1 MHYSMKILK
10 IYLPVEWLQQHWIL
24 SIGKMRDLGVVTWSF
39 LIILKEV
46 LIRKYSEDNDSKY
59 KKQLIQVAFVVLPV
73 QFSNLFIEDLR
84 KLANMAA

>member
-1 MHYSMKILK
+1 
-10 IYLPVEWLQQHWIL
+10 
-24 SIGKMRDLGVVTWSF
+24 MRDLGVVTWSF